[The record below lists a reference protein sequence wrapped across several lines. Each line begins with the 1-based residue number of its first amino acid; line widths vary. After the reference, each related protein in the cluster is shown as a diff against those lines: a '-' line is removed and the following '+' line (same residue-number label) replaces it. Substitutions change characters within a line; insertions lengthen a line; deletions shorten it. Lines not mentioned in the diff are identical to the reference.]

1 MIEATTCKIRALFA
15 GTLCEETRKDMI
27 PYFDQK
33 PLLIG
38 DLTIRTPLIQGGMGV
53 GISLAGLASAVANEG
68 GVGVLSAAGLGMVHG
83 TGFSPAD
90 NAAAVRKEIRL
101 ARSKTDGVLGI
112 NIMVALSDYGEVV
125 KAAIEE
131 GIDIIFSGAG
141 LPLTLPSYLPKG
153 CHTKLVPIVSSAR
166 AARVITRR
174 WSERYAYTPDAF
186 VLEGPLAGGHLGFH
200 KDQID
205 DPAYSLENLLGEIL
219 QVLRPI
225 QMRTRKAIP
234 VIAAGGIF
242 SGADIKRFFDLG
254 ASGVQMATRFVATEE
269 CDVSPAFKNA
279 YVACKK
285 EDIEIIQSPVGM
297 PGRAIKNAF
306 LAKVALGEMHP
317 SECPFHCIV
326 TCKQQN
332 SPYCIFKALA
342 NARKGNF
349 ENGFAF
355 IGANGW
361 KVNEIVSVKT
371 LFEELSKEYDRESEL
386 QANA

>member
-1 MIEATTCKIRALFA
+1 MA
-15 GTLCEETRKDMI
+15 
-27 PYFDQK
+27 PYFDQS
-33 PLLIG
+33 PMMIG
-38 DLTIRTPLIQGGMGV
+38 DLTIRTPLVQGGMGV
-53 GISLAGLASAVANEG
+53 GVSLAGLASAVANEG

-83 TGFSPAD
+83 TGFSPED
-90 NAAAVRKEIRL
+90 NAAAVKKEIRL
-101 ARSKTDGVLGI
+101 ARSKTSGVLGI
-112 NIMVALSDYGEVV
+112 NIMVALSDYGQTV

-141 LPLTLPSYLPKG
+141 LPLNLPSYVPKG

-166 AARVITRR
+166 AASIVTRR
-174 WSERYAYTPDAF
+174 WTERYSYTPDAF
-186 VLEGPLAGGHLGFH
+186 VVEGPLAGGHLGFH
-200 KDQID
+200 TEQID
-205 DPAYSLENLLGEIL
+205 DPSYRLENLVSE
-219 QVLRPI
+219 VLHVLHPI
-225 QMRTRKAIP
+225 QMRTKRNIP

-269 CDVSPAFKNA
+269 CDVDPAFKEA
-279 YVACKK
+279 YVNCRK
-285 EDIEIIQSPVGM
+285 EDIGIIQSPVGM
-297 PGRAIKNAF
+297 PGRAIKNTF
-306 LAKVALGEMHP
+306 LKKVALGEKHP
-317 SECPFHCIV
+317 SDCPFHCIV

-332 SPYCIFKALA
+332 SPYCIFKALI

-361 KVNEIVSVKT
+361 KVKEIVSVKA
-371 LFEELSKEYDRESEL
+371 LFEELSREYHFEGKL